1 MKKRFMAV
9 TLALVMLL
17 SLTVMSFAA
26 TTSGFDDVP
35 DDAWFAP
42 GVIFCKEKGLM
53 SGVSD
58 KEFNPNGTMTR
69 GMMAAVMWRAVGEP
83 KIAEK
88 DYGEKFTDVKPG
100 AYYEKA
106 IYWYRNNGV
115 MSGYSNTEFGPD
127 DNITREQIVTVLWRY
142 IGSPEAKAEAFVDR
156 DQIAAYAVKAVDWA
170 RNTKVVSG
178 FSDGSFGPQALAT
191 RAQVAT
197 IFRNYIGD

>member
-58 KEFNPNGTMTR
+58 KEFN
-69 GMMAAVMWRAVGEP
+69 
-83 KIAEK
+83 
-88 DYGEKFTDVKPG
+88 
-100 AYYEKA
+100 
-106 IYWYRNNGV
+106 
-115 MSGYSNTEFGPD
+115 
-127 DNITREQIVTVLWRY
+127 
-142 IGSPEAKAEAFVDR
+142 
-156 DQIAAYAVKAVDWA
+156 
-170 RNTKVVSG
+170 
-178 FSDGSFGPQALAT
+178 DGSCYVEGSW
-191 RAQVAT
+191 
-197 IFRNYIGD
+197 